1 LLISIILSP
10 NALPLSLLTLSTG
23 SFIVWFLPHQVTYEL
38 LPYLQHYYNGAGV
51 GSTAWNAGAG
61 VGSTAWNAGA
71 AFGKS
76 VISNPVMFQNFSN
89 KNFELV
95 VREFDDLLRHYLNDL
110 GSGTNAW
117 NRGAPVY
124 D

>member
-1 LLISIILSP
+1 MLISIILSP
-10 NALPLSLLTLSTG
+10 NALPLSLLTLGTG

-38 LPYLQHYYNGAGV
+38 LPYLQHYYN
-51 GSTAWNAGAG
+51 GAG

-110 GSGTNAW
+110 GGVPMLGIVVHLYTTEFW
-117 NRGAPVY
+117 M
-124 D
+124 